1 LLIQNQWDG
10 LSRPSTKEKAGIN
23 ENESEIILSPLE
35 RGYGQTL
42 GNSLRRVLLSSI
54 MGAAITGVR
63 IEGVKHEFSSIQGV
77 REDVIDILLNLKGV
91 VIKMTTEGP
100 KRLMLRSS
108 QAGEVT
114 AGMIKTVSG
123 VEILNKRHVICH
135 LNRDSTIEMELTVNA
150 GRGYVPAEQ
159 NKPQETVV
167 GFIPVDSIFSPVRR
181 VSYNVQATRADQR
194 LDHDRLNMKVETDG
208 SIAPRDAV
216 AFAARILQEYLNR
229 LINFDE
235 PEMIDVQPTEE
246 RPVFIRE
253 LLAKV
258 EHLDLTVRSQNCLK
272 NENIVYVGDLVQKSE
287 QDMLRTPNF
296 GRKSL
301 NEIKE
306 TLSRMNLSLGMETPG
321 WPPDDVEEQ
330 AKKFAKEQN
339 S

>member
-1 LLIQNQWDG
+1 MLIQNQWDG
-10 LSRPSTKEKAGIN
+10 LSRPATQERTGIN

-77 REDVIDILLNLKGV
+77 REDVIDILLNLKEV
-91 VIKMTTEGP
+91 VIKMSTEGP
-100 KRLMLRSS
+100 KRLMLRSD
-108 QAGEVT
+108 QAGAVT
-114 AGMIKTVSG
+114 AGMIKSVSG

-135 LNRDSTIEMELTVNA
+135 LNRDSTIEMELTVNT

-159 NKPQETVV
+159 NKPAETIV

-208 SIAPRDAV
+208 SITPRDAV
-216 AFAARILQEYLNR
+216 AFAARILQEHLNR

-235 PEMIDVQPTEE
+235 PELIDVQPTEE
-246 RPVFIRE
+246 KQVFIRE

-306 TLSRMNLSLGMETPG
+306 TLSRMNLSLGMETPD

-330 AKKFAKEQN
+330 AKKYAREQ
-339 S
+339 SR